1 MQSALESLFGPA
13 AGLIGLAVMAIMLV
27 PKFVVRWRGF
37 RQRKRESSERRTTVA
52 LGSRVVLLNAQSSV
66 RGLSDHPTHGEPIAH
81 FACARAVIIATACV
95 CLLPL
100 LAVFLFSPSGQLN
113 LRIILLIIT
122 IPIGIAGLFS
132 CIHLGDS
139 LTFYKSGVVG
149 KLGMKR
155 IDLDYNSIVSYVERS
170 ALIPFRP
177 PSIIARLEDDQ
188 LIVFDGNH
196 FADGAKIRKIFS
208 NLDKRVIRCAADE
221 QKRLSQI

>member
-27 PKFVVRWRGF
+27 PKFIVRWRGF
-37 RQRKRESSERRTTVA
+37 RQRKRESGERRSTVA
-52 LGSRVVLLNAQSSV
+52 LGSRAVLLCAQSSV
-66 RGLSDHPTHGEPIAH
+66 RGISDHPTHGEPIAH
-81 FACARAVIIATACV
+81 FTCARAVIIVTACI

-100 LAVFLFSPSGQLN
+100 IAVLLFSPSGQLN
-113 LRIILLIIT
+113 LKIILLIIT
-122 IPIGIAGLFS
+122 IPIGLIGLFS
-132 CIHLGDS
+132 CAHLGDT
-139 LTFYKSGVVG
+139 LTFYKTGVTG
-149 KLGMKR
+149 KLGFKR

-177 PSIIARLEDDQ
+177 PSIIARLDDDQ
-188 LIVFDGNH
+188 LLVFDGNH
-196 FADGAKIRKIFS
+196 FKDGSKIRGIFS

>member
-37 RQRKRESSERRTTVA
+37 RQRKRESSERRANVA
-52 LGSRVVLLNAQSSV
+52 QGSRVVLLSAQSSA
-66 RGLSDHPTHGEPIAH
+66 RGLSDHPTHGEPIAR
-81 FACARAVIIATACV
+81 FSSARAVVIATASLCM
-95 CLLPL
+95 LPFI
-100 LAVFLFSPSGQLN
+100 AVLLFSPSGQLN

-122 IPIGIAGLFS
+122 IPIGFMGLFS
-132 CIHLGDS
+132 CTHLGDT

-149 KLGMKR
+149 KLGLKR

-177 PSIIARLEDDQ
+177 PSMIARLDDDQ

-196 FADGAKIRKIFS
+196 FIAGEKIRDIFTH
-208 NLDKRVIRCAADE
+208 LDKRVIRCAADE